1 MCPAWALEER
11 IMRSRFAHPRLAG
24 VIIVL
29 ILAALACNLQ
39 IGGQQGPGGT
49 ASPPVQRP
57 VVEILEPQQGQTF
70 TVGQSVPVRARATSP
85 SGVTLVELLANNVR
99 VNSQVPAEAVGP
111 TVVEVVMDYKPDRP
125 GTVILAV
132 QAYSGQIVGQPA
144 QRSIT
149 VLPQL
154 SPGEGGAGTLPAL
167 QPTPTVFNPVCRA
180 RVNVGGLRLRTGP
193 GTEYDIITNFNAG
206 DEPLIAGYADRSDG
220 RWWYVS
226 WAGTFG
232 WTAAAYTTQLGDC
245 STIRPA
251 VIPPSPTPRATAT
264 VPPTQPGITA
274 TPTLPDLFIPLFEG
288 VTQVQL
294 GADGTAQ
301 ANFVIQVR
309 NAGGQIA
316 GPFRVRVDKPDGQI
330 DYFNVPGLAP
340 GQTADVPG
348 PGGLIV
354 VFRTPGI
361 ARIIV
366 TVDDQNAV
374 GESNEGNNQVYRD
387 VTVNPGPATNT
398 PPAPTPA
405 PSPTTPPAQPQLQ
418 PEVSGQGVGIPEA
431 PAVAPILA
439 LGPIGPGNAAQ
450 VTQIAALS
458 GHGGTITG
466 LDFNPAGTLLAS
478 ASRDGTVRLWDVY
491 LESELLTLVG
501 HTDRVQDVAFSP
513 LGDRIASASLD
524 GTVRLWEVSSG
535 TPLMTLNHGAPVW
548 RVAFSPDGSRVAGG
562 GENPD
567 AGGGLSGLVRVWDT
581 GTGAEVALIQTFG
594 VVTGVGFLDSGT
606 LVVASAAK
614 DCSLGGGEVSIF
626 TLDTPNA
633 ALLTLADG
641 PTFTRLA
648 VDAATGLIAASSQE
662 ALCSGDYLVRAWYAS
677 GYQAATLDHG
687 GNAVSGLAIGPG
699 ATLIASASADGAVRL
714 WDTGTSAQL
723 AVLSAGGTVEAIA
736 FSPDGTRL
744 ASGGAADAVL
754 LWGVG

>member
-1 MCPAWALEER
+1 MHSR
-11 IMRSRFAHPRLAG
+11 IVHGRPGG
-24 VIIVL
+24 VLIVL

-39 IGGQQGPGGT
+39 IGGEQGPGGT

-57 VVEILEPQQGQTF
+57 AVEILEPAQGQTF
-70 TVGQSVPVRARATSP
+70 TVGQTIPVRARATSP

-111 TVVEVVMDYKPDRP
+111 VVVEVVMDYTPDRP
-125 GTVILAV
+125 GTVVLAV

-154 SPGEGGAGTLPAL
+154 SPGEGGVGTPPAL

-245 STIRPA
+245 TTIRPA
-251 VIPPSPTPRATAT
+251 IVPPSPTPPATST
-264 VPPTQPGITA
+264 VPPTQPGITV
-274 TPTLPDLFIPLFEG
+274 TPTLPDLFVPLFEG
-288 VTQVQL
+288 VAQLQL

-309 NAGGQIA
+309 NAGGQTA

-374 GESNEGNNQVYRD
+374 GESDEGNNQVYRD
-387 VTVNPGPATNT
+387 VIVNPGPATNT

-405 PSPTTPPAQPQLQ
+405 PSPTTPPAQPPLQ
-418 PEVSGQGVGIPEA
+418 PEVSGEGVGIAEA
-431 PAVAPILA
+431 PQVPAPVLA
-439 LGPIGPGNAAQ
+439 LGPIGPGNAAR

-466 LDFNPAGTLLAS
+466 LDFNPGGTLLAS

-491 LESELLTLVG
+491 LESELLTLTG

-513 LGDRIASASLD
+513 LGDRVASASLD
-524 GTVRLWEVSSG
+524 GTVRLWDVNSG
-535 TPLMTLNHGAPVW
+535 LPLMTLNHGAPVS

-567 AGGGLSGLVRVWDT
+567 AGGGLSGLVRVWDSS
-581 GTGAEVALIQTFG
+581 TGAEIALIQTFG
-594 VVTGVGFLDSGT
+594 VVTGVGFLDNAT

-614 DCSLGGGEVSIF
+614 DCSLGGGEVSIY

-633 ALLTLADG
+633 ALLTLAEG

-648 VDAATGLIAASSQE
+648 VDPATGLIAASSQQT
-662 ALCSGDYLVRAWYAS
+662 LCSGNHLVRAWYAS
-677 GYQAATLDHG
+677 GSQAATLDHG
-687 GNAVSGLAIGPG
+687 GNAVTGLAIGPY
-699 ATLIASASADGAVRL
+699 ASLIASASADGALRL
-714 WDTGTSAQL
+714 WDANSGAQL
-723 AVLSAGGTVEAIA
+723 AVLSTGGAVEGIA

-754 LWGVG
+754 LWGVS

>member
-1 MCPAWALEER
+1 
-11 IMRSRFAHPRLAG
+11 MRSRFAHPRLAG

>member
-1 MCPAWALEER
+1 
-11 IMRSRFAHPRLAG
+11 MRSRFAHPRLAG

-405 PSPTTPPAQPQLQ
+405 PSPTTPPAQSQLQ

-524 GTVRLWEVSSG
+524 GTVRLWDVSSG

>member
-1 MCPAWALEER
+1 MY
-11 IMRSRFAHPRLAG
+11 SRFVHPRLVG
-24 VIIVL
+24 VITAL
-29 ILAALACNLQ
+29 LLAALACNLQ

-57 VVEILEPQQGQTF
+57 VVEILEPAQGQTF
-70 TVGQSVPVRARATSP
+70 TVGQTVPVRARATSP

-125 GTVILAV
+125 GTVVLAV

-154 SPGEGGAGTLPAL
+154 SPGEGGAGTPPAL

-206 DEPLIAGYADRSDG
+206 DEPLIVGYADRADG

-226 WAGTFG
+226 WGGTFG

-251 VIPPSPTPRATAT
+251 VIPPSPTPQASPTT
-264 VPPTQPGITA
+264 PPTQPGITA

-309 NAGGQIA
+309 NAGGQTA

-418 PEVSGQGVGIPEA
+418 PEVSGEGVGIAEA
-431 PAVAPILA
+431 PQVPAPVLA

-466 LDFNPAGTLLAS
+466 LDFNPGGTLLAS

-491 LESELLTLVG
+491 LESELLVLVG

-513 LGDRIASASLD
+513 LGDRVASASLD
-524 GTVRLWEVSSG
+524 GTVRLWDVSTG
-535 TPLMTLNHGAPVW
+535 MPLMTLNHGAPVS

-567 AGGGLSGLVRVWDT
+567 AGGGLSGLVRVWDSS
-581 GTGAEVALIQTFG
+581 TGAEIALIQTFG
-594 VVTGVGFLDSGT
+594 VVTGVGFLDNAT

-633 ALLTLADG
+633 ALLTLAEG

-648 VDAATGLIAASSQE
+648 VDAGMGLIAASSQE
-662 ALCSGDYLVRAWYAS
+662 TLCAGDYVVRAWYDS
-677 GYQAATLDHG
+677 GFQAATLGHG
-687 GNAVSGLAIGPG
+687 GNAVSGLAIGPA
-699 ATLIASASADGAVRL
+699 ATLIVSAAADGALRL
-714 WDTGTSAQL
+714 WDVGTGAQL
-723 AVLSAGGTVEAIA
+723 AVLPTGGTVEAVT